1 MICILNINLYTKLY
15 YSMMHTKL
23 CSYVY
28 IHIYCTGKGDANI
41 RYYEL
46 SPTYTELYALDEYK
60 SNIPCKGMCIL
71 PKYSTTNSTNSTT
84 NSNSSIDY
92 MSCEINRLL
101 KLTSTSI
108 EPISFYVPRK
118 ATTFQE
124 DLYPPVYNNIPP
136 HSMKEWIQGSE
147 LLPDKVSL
155 NTSSTATAPTTS
167 AASATY
173 RSSTSSTNNTTTT
186 TNSNNNTQ
194 QGKNTVKQMMTSKN
208 TTSLIKSTTT
218 DNETNK
224 RKQEVLDQILQAK
237 RRIYTLEMKLKSA
250 GLRTD

>member
-1 MICILNINLYTKLY
+1 MYSACVITYSVIILNFILLYIIY
-15 YSMMHTKL
+15 Y
-23 CSYVY
+23 
-28 IHIYCTGKGDANI
+28 TGKGDANI

-46 SPTYTELYALDEYK
+46 SPTYTELYSLDEYK

-71 PKYSTTNSTNSTT
+71 PKYSTTNNTT
-84 NSNSSIDY
+84 NSNSGSSSIDY

-124 DLYPPVYNNIPP
+124 DLYPPVYNNIAP
-136 HSMKEWIQGSE
+136 HTMNEWIQGSE

-155 NTSSTATAPTTS
+155 NSYISSSTTTSPTTS
-167 AASATY
+167 AY
-173 RSSTSSTNNTTTT
+173 RSNTNNTSTT

-194 QGKNTVKQMMTSKN
+194 QGKNTVKQMMASKN
-208 TTSLIKSTTT
+208 TTSLLRTTT
-218 DNETNK
+218 SASSSPTTSTDNDTNK
-224 RKQEVLDQILQAK
+224 RKQEVLEQILQAK